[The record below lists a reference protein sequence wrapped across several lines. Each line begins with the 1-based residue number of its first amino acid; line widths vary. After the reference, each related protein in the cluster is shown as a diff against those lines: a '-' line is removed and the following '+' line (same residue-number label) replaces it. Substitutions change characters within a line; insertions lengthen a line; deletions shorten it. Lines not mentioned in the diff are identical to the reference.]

1 MEKYLFIINPKSGT
15 RSKDVLV
22 DQIHELFH
30 DTEYQIKYTEYP
42 QHASELCKQGI
53 KENITNIIAIGG
65 DGTVNEIA
73 SALIHTNV
81 TLGIVPFG
89 SGNGFARHLQ
99 IPMNPFHALTK
110 IKSGTKSKVDIIQ
123 INGKFSCNTSGLGF
137 DGYVA
142 KIFGKDG
149 KRGFVNYLR
158 LGLFGFSNYPAFTA
172 TINNIKY
179 QNLLVCEVANSS
191 QMGNNAYV
199 SPHSSI
205 TDGVAEI
212 VLFQKPSW
220 GNVPFLLYSIFTK
233 KLNRSKHCTIL
244 SLPNADISFDRPLE
258 FHIDGEYISLENKI
272 KYEIIP
278 LSLQILT

>member
-53 KENITNIIAIGG
+53 KENITSIIAIGG

-110 IKSGTKSKVDIIQ
+110 WKV
-123 INGKFSCNTSGLGF
+123 
-137 DGYVA
+137 
-142 KIFGKDG
+142 
-149 KRGFVNYLR
+149 
-158 LGLFGFSNYPAFTA
+158 
-172 TINNIKY
+172 
-179 QNLLVCEVANSS
+179 
-191 QMGNNAYV
+191 
-199 SPHSSI
+199 
-205 TDGVAEI
+205 
-212 VLFQKPSW
+212 
-220 GNVPFLLYSIFTK
+220 FLQY
-233 KLNRSKHCTIL
+233 
-244 SLPNADISFDRPLE
+244 
-258 FHIDGEYISLENKI
+258 
-272 KYEIIP
+272 
-278 LSLQILT
+278 